1 MANIVAE
8 YGIRAKKAFGQN
20 FLVDDAA
27 LSSIAN
33 AVDVTGKDV
42 IEIGPGYGALTER
55 LLAMN
60 PRSLTLVELDSDM
73 VAILEDRVLKGDL
86 RIPEGTAFEILK
98 RDVLKYGPKFSEY
111 RVIANIPYYI
121 TSPILDRFL
130 YELPVRPE
138 AMVIL
143 MQKEVAERIVA
154 KDGKESGLS
163 LFCKNACVSI
173 EHVAKVPAGCFRPA
187 PKVDS
192 AVLRFMVDSASTDPK
207 DGSLAN
213 VLVRESDS
221 RSDGILQ
228 KQPEDGNRIPEPADC
243 LLSPTRLSGPEAS
256 PPHDR
261 DADARFLKTVRAGF
275 SSPRKKAVS
284 NLSNGFG
291 IPKESVA
298 MLFAEL

>member
-1 MANIVAE
+1 MNVVAE

-27 LSSIAN
+27 LSAIAN
-33 AVDVTGKDV
+33 AVEVAGNDV

-55 LLAMN
+55 LLAMK
-60 PRSLTLVELDSDM
+60 PRSLTLVELDPDM
-73 VAILEDRVLKGDL
+73 VAILEDRLAKGDL
-86 RIPEGTAFEILK
+86 KVPEGTKFEILK
-98 RDVLKYGPKFSEY
+98 MDVLKYEPKFTEY

-163 LFCKNACVSI
+163 LFCKNACAAI

-192 AVLRFMVDSASTDPK
+192 AVLRFVVEGNGKNT
-207 DGSLAN
+207 
-213 VLVRESDS
+213 ESDV
-221 RSDGILQ
+221 
-228 KQPEDGNRIPEPADC
+228 
-243 LLSPTRLSGPEAS
+243 
-256 PPHDR
+256 
-261 DADARFLKTVRAGF
+261 RFLKTVRAGF

-284 NLSNGFG
+284 NLATGLNA
-291 IPKESVA
+291 PKETVA
-298 MLFAEL
+298 ALFAELGLREDERPERIPLETWRTVSKKLS

>member
-1 MANIVAE
+1 MNVVAE

-27 LSSIAN
+27 LSNIAN
-33 AVDVTGKDV
+33 AVEVTGKDV

-60 PRSLTLVELDSDM
+60 PRSLTLVELDPDM
-73 VAILEDRVLKGDL
+73 VAILEDRLAKGDL
-86 RIPEGTAFEILK
+86 KVPEGTAFEILK
-98 RDVLKYGPKFSEY
+98 LDVLKYEPRFSEY

-163 LFCKNACVSI
+163 LFCKNACATI

-192 AVLRFMVDSASTDPK
+192 AVLRFLVAGEGVGDP
-207 DGSLAN
+207 SVTAN
-213 VLVRESDS
+213 NPQPIGARTFATTGHQSHESDV
-221 RSDGILQ
+221 
-228 KQPEDGNRIPEPADC
+228 
-243 LLSPTRLSGPEAS
+243 
-256 PPHDR
+256 
-261 DADARFLKTVRAGF
+261 RFLKTVRAGF

-284 NLSNGFG
+284 NLATGLGVSKDAVAALFNDLGLREDERPER
-291 IPKESVA
+291 IPLETWRNLSSR
-298 MLFAEL
+298 LDS

>member
-1 MANIVAE
+1 MNVVAE

-27 LSSIAN
+27 LSAIAN
-33 AVDVTGKDV
+33 AVEVTGNDV

-55 LLAMN
+55 LLAMK
-60 PRSLTLVELDSDM
+60 PRSLTLVELDPDM
-73 VAILEDRVLKGDL
+73 VAILEDRLAKGDL
-86 RIPEGTAFEILK
+86 KVPEGTAFEILK
-98 RDVLKYGPKFSEY
+98 MDVLKYEPKFSEY

-163 LFCKNACVSI
+163 LFCKNACAAI

-192 AVLRFMVDSASTDPK
+192 AVLRFVISAVES
-207 DGSLAN
+207 
-213 VLVRESDS
+213 RESDV
-221 RSDGILQ
+221 
-228 KQPEDGNRIPEPADC
+228 
-243 LLSPTRLSGPEAS
+243 RL
-256 PPHDR
+256 
-261 DADARFLKTVRAGF
+261 LKTVRAGF

-284 NLSNGFG
+284 NLATGLNVS
-291 IPKESVA
+291 KETVA
-298 MLFAEL
+298 ALFAELGLREDERPERIPLEIWRTLSKKLGS

>member
-1 MANIVAE
+1 MNVVKE
-8 YGIRAKKAFGQN
+8 YAIRAKKAFGQN

-27 LSSIAN
+27 LSAIAD
-33 AVDVTGKDV
+33 AVEVTGKDV

-55 LLAMN
+55 LLSKN
-60 PRSLTLVELDSDM
+60 PRSLTLVELDPDM
-73 VAILEDRVLKGDL
+73 VAILEDRLLRGDL
-86 RIPEGTAFEILK
+86 KVPEGTDFEILK
-98 RDVLKYGPKFSEY
+98 LDVLKYEPKFSEY

-163 LFCKNACVSI
+163 LFCKNACSAI

-192 AVLRFMVDSASTDPK
+192 AVLRFVTTDRQ
-207 DGSLAN
+207 S
-213 VLVRESDS
+213 
-221 RSDGILQ
+221 
-228 KQPEDGNRIPEPADC
+228 PE
-243 LLSPTRLSGPEAS
+243 T
-256 PPHDR
+256 
-261 DADARFLKTVRAGF
+261 DARFLKTVRAGF

-284 NLSNGFG
+284 NLATGLNVS
-291 IPKESVA
+291 KESVTA
-298 MLFAEL
+298 LFRELGLREDERPERIPLETWRKLGKLS